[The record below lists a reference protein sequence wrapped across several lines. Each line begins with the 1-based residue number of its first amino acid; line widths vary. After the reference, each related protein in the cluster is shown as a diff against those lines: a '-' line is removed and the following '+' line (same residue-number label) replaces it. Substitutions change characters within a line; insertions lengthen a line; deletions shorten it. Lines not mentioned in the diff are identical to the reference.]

1 MEKLAPILPGGPAA
15 MVRVELPR
23 RIRTAAASMRRARSA
38 TRAGPCA
45 FTTAGVSVTDTTPR
59 RMSNGS
65 VTVETPAARAIRST
79 AR

>member
-1 MEKLAPILPGGPAA
+1 
-15 MVRVELPR
+15 MVRVAPAS

-38 TRAGPCA
+38 TRAGPRA

-65 VTVETPAARAIRST
+65 VTTATPAARAMRST